1 MERVTVSMP
10 ANVRESAARIAEDEG
25 QSFSALVTSA
35 VEDMIRGRLLDEWLE
50 EMAAERGGWDE
61 ESLKAL
67 AAETGLP
74 YTPPEGRRPLGRQK

>member
-35 VEDMIRGRLLDEWLE
+35 VEDWIRGRLMDELLQE
-50 EMAAERGGWDE
+50 LADERGGWDE
-61 ESLKAL
+61 ASLQTL
-67 AAETGLP
+67 AAETGIP
-74 YTPPEGRRPLGRQK
+74 YTPPDQRRPVGGRQ

>member
-10 ANVRESAARIAEDEG
+10 SSIRESAARIAEDEG

-35 VEDMIRGRLLDEWLE
+35 VEDWIRGRLLDEWLA

-61 ESLKAL
+61 ESLQAL
-67 AAETGLP
+67 AKETGVP
-74 YTPPEGRRPLGRQK
+74 YTPPSSRRRLGRRE